1 MYYMSPLKNNQ
12 NLIKSNTKISKTP
25 IKVLDNNN
33 LNEKNINLEIT
44 QNPTPIIKKKKEYK
58 TFIKLVRQGKY
69 VSARVTAQALG
80 VDPATIVA
88 WNRTPLVQK
97 ALSEAIDYHIS
108 TMQQVGNKDWKMHD
122 KIIDRL
128 VGTVEGNEAKQQ
140 LNQLIV
146 INT

>member
-1 MYYMSPLKNNQ
+1 MPP
-12 NLIKSNTKISKTP
+12 IKIDKKVKESIIKVDKTP
-25 IKVLDNNN
+25 PKVLNNDN
-33 LNEKNINLEIT
+33 LLEENST
-44 QNPTPIIKKKKEYK
+44 NKTSQTLTPIIKKKKEYK

-80 VDPATIVA
+80 VTPATIVE

-97 ALSEAIDYHIS
+97 ALAEAIDYHVS
-108 TMQQVGNKDWKMHD
+108 SMQQVGYKDWKMHD
-122 KIIDRL
+122 KMIDRL
-128 VGTVEGNEAKQQ
+128 VGTTENNEAKQQ